1 VIEATPKTS
10 IPVVERYRTVNPLAE
25 RLRVDQLRLSGLPQR
40 HDHPREACLLSR
52 QGGWQDAAHG
62 PETTVQPDFT

>member
-1 VIEATPKTS
+1 LGDRGDSEDLDPF
-10 IPVVERYRTVNPLAE
+10 
-25 RLRVDQLRLSGLPQR
+25 DQLRLSGLPQR

-62 PETTVQPDFT
+62 PETTIQPDFT